1 LHVAPD
7 QKMPP
12 ATRHNLSLPVG
23 TPPTDEDDEH
33 ARLVAALRAQDPTV
47 ARPLWDRFAPGTF
60 RVLRRTLGPA
70 APIDDAVQVVFLCVF
85 HRGRQLR
92 PGTDLGQ
99 LVLKVTARVAKAELR
114 RSTVRRVL
122 PIPGS
127 RAARARAAR
136 AASKSEHEAS
146 NRFYRIL
153 DRLSAADRIAFVFHH
168 VEHIEVRVVAAAMGG
183 TVAET
188 RLRLRRALRQ
198 VFDGI
203 QRDPILRALRDPP

>member
-1 LHVAPD
+1 M
-7 QKMPP
+7 QP
-12 ATRHNLSLPVG
+12 ATSHNHSPPVG
-23 TPPTDEDDEH
+23 TPPTDDDDQQ
-33 ARLVAALRAQDPTV
+33 AKLVAALRAQDPAV
-47 ARPLWDRFAPGTF
+47 ARPLWNRFAPSTF

-70 APIDDAVQVVFLCVF
+70 ARIDDAVQVVFLCVF
-85 HRGRQLR
+85 HRGGQLR
-92 PGTDLGQ
+92 PGTDLDQ
-99 LVLKVTARVAKAELR
+99 FVLKVTARVARAELR
-114 RSTVRRVL
+114 RSTLRRVL

-146 NRFYRIL
+146 KRFYRIL

-168 VEHIEVRVVAAAMGG
+168 VEHIEVRVVAAATGA

-188 RLRLRRALRQ
+188 RRRLRRALRQ

-203 QRDPILRALRDPP
+203 QRDPILRALRDPS